1 MKQQIYTLLFL
12 SLGILA
18 KSQNADVE
26 KNLTG
31 IQAGFFGAN
40 LYHETKIAE
49 KTTLRGD
56 INLNVGAAA
65 RVNFVGNSNVT
76 VVAFPSVRIQ
86 PRYYYNIAK
95 RAEKGKNTLNNSAN
109 YLSLNVEYVPEW
121 VLFSNKNGIRGTN
134 QIRFVP
140 TYGIRRNFAQNFNYE
155 FNVGLGYATS
165 VGYPKNSSGTTL
177 DLSFKIGYDF

>member
-121 VLFSNKNGIRGTN
+121 VLFSNKNGIRGLT
-134 QIRFVP
+134 
-140 TYGIRRNFAQNFNYE
+140 
-155 FNVGLGYATS
+155 
-165 VGYPKNSSGTTL
+165 KL
-177 DLSFKIGYDF
+177 DLSLLTG